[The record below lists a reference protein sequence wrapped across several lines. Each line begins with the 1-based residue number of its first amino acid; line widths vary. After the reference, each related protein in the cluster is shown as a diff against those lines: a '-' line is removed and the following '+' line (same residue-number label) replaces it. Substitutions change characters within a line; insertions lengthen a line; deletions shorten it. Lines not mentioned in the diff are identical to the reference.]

1 MVAKTLKSF
10 EDQLPDSVFC
20 RVHSTHLINLNE
32 IEKYIKGDGGI
43 VVLKDGANVPVSR
56 ANKTELLTKLNLYL

>member
-1 MVAKTLKSF
+1 M
-10 EDQLPDSVFC
+10 FC
-20 RVHSTHLINLNE
+20 RIHSAHLINLNE

-43 VVLKDGANVPVSR
+43 VVLKDGANIPVSR